1 MTSKKIYITLL
12 CSLVLMFSMILLDMV
27 ETNMIFMDIKGGI
40 AESMR
45 KHLQNKGILIGS
57 GNNKIRLVTHLG
69 YGHEEG
75 DLVINELK
83 DFFN

>member
-1 MTSKKIYITLL
+1 
-12 CSLVLMFSMILLDMV
+12 
-27 ETNMIFMDIKGGI
+27 MIFMDIKEGI

-45 KHLQNKGILIGS
+45 NHLQNKGILIGP

-83 DFFN
+83 DFFY

>member
-1 MTSKKIYITLL
+1 
-12 CSLVLMFSMILLDMV
+12 
-27 ETNMIFMDIKGGI
+27 
-40 AESMR
+40 MR
-45 KHLQNKGILIGS
+45 KHLQNKGILIGP